1 MNTLLSMRLLPM
13 KMGFYIPILSHL
25 SEVKMGYGDLEL
37 FEFRDKT
44 MKTILL
50 TAMIILLTT
59 PACAGFVRGPFSG
72 KVIDAETK
80 EPIESAVVLVV
91 WNKAIYL
98 SPG

>member
-1 MNTLLSMRLLPM
+1 
-13 KMGFYIPILSHL
+13 
-25 SEVKMGYGDLEL
+25 MGYGDLEL

-98 SPG
+98 SPGGPSTYFLAAKETLTGKD